1 MEPIKIDG
9 SFGEGGGQIIRSA
22 VTLSAITGKP
32 IQVENIRKNRKV
44 PGLRPQHM
52 LGIKILSKICQA
64 KVDGLYVNSTSLS
77 FSPSQGIS
85 TQLTEDI
92 GTAGS
97 IPLIL
102 QVLIPAVSLM
112 KKSLKISITGGTD
125 VPWSPTS
132 NYTKFVLGEAYSRIG
147 IDFSIEIKRRGYYP
161 KGRGVIEAEITPVK
175 NLIPLSLTK
184 RTTRTAKFLCS
195 YSKLSKDQIQSEI
208 KKVQVIL
215 EKNGFQCDYS
225 VTEED
230 AMDKGCSFLV
240 FSHDDNSIIGSDAIY
255 EKSLNGIGEFV
266 ANKFIETNHGV
277 DLFLSDMLVVPLS
290 LIKDT
295 SVFRVKQ
302 ITKHLETN
310 LFVASKMTGCKYGT
324 GKLDDGFEVRIS
336 GISDS

>member
-9 SFGEGGGQIIRSA
+9 SIGEGGGQIIRSA
-22 VTLSAITGKP
+22 VTFSAITGKP
-32 IQVENIRKNRKV
+32 VQVENIRKNRKI

-64 KVDGLYVNSTSLS
+64 RVDGLYVNSTSLS

-85 TQLTEDI
+85 TQLIEDV

-147 IDFSIEIKRRGYYP
+147 INFSLDVKRRGYYP
-161 KGRGVIEAEITPVK
+161 KGRGLVEAEVTLAK
-175 NLIPLSLTK
+175 NLIPLSLIE
-184 RTTRTAKFLCS
+184 RTTRSAKFLCS
-195 YSKLSKDQIQSEI
+195 YSKLSKDQVQGEV
-208 KKVQVIL
+208 KKAQNIL
-215 EKNGFQCDYS
+215 EKNGFQCEYL
-225 VTEED
+225 VIEED
-230 AMDKGCSFLV
+230 AMDGGCSVLV
-240 FSHDDNSIIGSDAIY
+240 FSHDDNSIVGSDAIY

-266 ANKFIETNHGV
+266 ANKFVESNHGV

-290 LIKDT
+290 LVKDT

-310 LFVASKMTGCKYGT
+310 LFVASKMTGCKYGV
-324 GKLDDGFEVRIS
+324 GKIDDGFEVRIN
-336 GISDS
+336 GISYS